1 MVEHRHEKRSQKVLL
16 CLQQQRKIT
25 SLSSSPAPAAAAA
38 AASDS
43 DSFPSLPTASGGG
56 RGGERREGERNWRR
70 LPEWSGRGRRS
81 PHRQGEKRIPVIEGR

>member
-16 CLQQQRKIT
+16 YLQQQRKIT

-38 AASDS
+38 AS
-43 DSFPSLPTASGGG
+43 DSFLSLPTASGGG

-70 LPEWSGRGRRS
+70 LPEWSGRRRRS
-81 PHRQGEKRIPVIEGR
+81 PHRQGKKRIPVVEGR